1 MTAAHQPRFDPTKS
15 RAVLLGV
22 SRYDHLALTVPA
34 ARDNIEALATAF
46 ADPTVWGLPK
56 RRIAVVHDPSA
67 DDLTGYVEDAAQLVG
82 EDGVL
87 VVYYAGHAVRV
98 GRSMR
103 LLPREATDNPGT
115 EFPVEGFVAAA
126 QGAGARHRLLI
137 LDCCH
142 AGNASAALPPEP
154 FRVDEELSGWQLL
167 AAVRSGSALDAGPDE
182 LHTPFTRALL
192 EVFGTGRTGGAEWL
206 TPAEVLRGAGELLA
220 DAGCPAPARSPVEF
234 DRGWVR
240 NPAWRPPQRRAVP
253 FPRRPTVSPTEQGE
267 RSGFDSAW
275 PARQVPFAGR
285 VPELARGAASLGVP
299 QGAVLPVVGPR
310 HAGKRYFVD
319 EVLARF
325 AEEAGRLD
333 EVALLRLDIPNS
345 SAPEP
350 VLGVLARELDVT
362 IDDVT
367 DYGMDYAEAVRT
379 TLAEEL
385 QRQLHRRRLIL
396 FVEGSRL
403 GTRPEAVRAQL
414 DRLLKLSAFDRALVI
429 VATRA
434 EIQLSGDGQ
443 FRYLPVIQL
452 RELDEDE
459 ATALVDQV
467 LSDPLYGGG
476 LTITGLAEGRLW
488 TELDDKLV
496 RLPGVLHNGVDE
508 LANDVLNKRIEQPGV
523 EHLVDA
529 LLRRSAATVGA
540 GLRDV
545 DCFALWT
552 GTDGKR
558 GRPGALAVLTAW
570 AITDGLWLSTE
581 LLESMG
587 CGLTPQATHHLVESR
602 ILTQQERDGT
612 LWHDLGR
619 STRHA
624 LSNALTATLRG
635 SGGDNVYGR
644 ALVDGA
650 ELTPDQLDEP
660 VAEAMFALIMAML
673 RQRQRH
679 PANSDRHVML
689 GVDRAIGCLDEAV
702 VAGYPRLRETLTKLA
717 AAHSGDAAFSP
728 VRLEATAV
736 VATDEPVTAPT
747 DAVAPPVEADVPA
760 DRPVRAT
767 GYPVVAGAA
776 RLNQAMRATGQSQ
789 QVREAFVAA
798 ADAVAEAI
806 GQADRDALSHRLL
819 KSIDTAL
826 FIGGRRLRAGTSLL
840 PARERAAPVL
850 ADCARVAGGSRPD
863 LITVAISWLLNTVDL
878 QLTSG
883 RVPAARDALGTAFE
897 LFELMPE
904 PVTLRDRFA
913 VLQMR
918 HRLLC
923 GRARGERTLA
933 ERVATLTEATAAVS
947 EGLALSG
954 SDSDRGLWSM
964 RLCGVA
970 TLLVAEQPT
979 FADQKATGRRVVEEL
994 TAAWGS
1000 PARWPGDTRMYVWR
1014 LLHAVHRSDPDVV
1027 SQLEAARRT
1036 MALVLT
1042 DGEFPLFPGI
1052 EAEVHLFVAHCLRR
1066 NNRFAE
1072 ATTEA
1077 EVALECAKRAHEDRP
1092 GARSLLRELRIQREL
1107 GSWRAE
1113 LDASPRGGDAPR
1125 TRPRDQKL
1133 LRRIREVQNWL
1144 AEQEHTTWHHAV
1156 LDLWCHRARWSSEG
1170 NLLAAATPEG
1180 VERLERRKRLRP
1192 EDLVEIRRVYRLRRD
1207 KLDGHLRRF
1216 SHSIELLQM
1225 EVGLERQYRR
1235 WLGVG
1240 EQQPD
1245 EQGVHRRNDVDN
1257 STVWELIRAA
1267 EQRWPDHPGVLE
1279 VRAEF
1284 HRYIWEYRQ
1293 AIETYRR
1300 LIVTASDGRGR
1311 LRYGL
1316 AMVEA
1321 IVGYAHFG
1329 WPRNDP
1335 DPRPLLLEAG
1345 ELLAAEERE
1354 GPLLE
1359 QLVILRTRVDLELN
1373 REIAWGDVENVA
1385 TEIMS
1390 NGGYTEGVAR
1400 MLNRRRSGDAVVTSL
1415 ADRGVW
1421 RIAEG
1426 SEFADQLN
1434 RVFHPTPRVR
1444 PPADREVTDESHSTI
1459 ADLLRE
1465 NFTEVQLLRG
1475 LGAVYLRMAE
1485 LHRDP
1490 EKAVKAFHFF
1500 DGCRVFQ
1507 QVHLAGRVTPVTM
1520 FLMARAILLAAE
1532 LTSSADPIAEPC
1544 PREGRSWL
1552 EYAEQRL
1559 QSSKDQSVGEFGKQC
1574 SHFHKETGKLLRTI
1588 QARQGMERMANLRRR
1603 PR

>member
-1 MTAAHQPRFDPTKS
+1 MTTAHQPRFDPTKS

-46 ADPTVWGLPK
+46 ADPAVWGLPR
-56 RRIAVVHDPSA
+56 RRINVVHDPSA
-67 DDLTGYVEDAAQLVG
+67 DDLAGYVEDAAQLVG

-142 AGNASAALPPEP
+142 AGNASAALPAEP

-167 AAVRSGSALDAGPDE
+167 AAVRSGPALDAGPEE

-192 EVFGTGRTGGAEWL
+192 DVLAHGGADAAQWL
-206 TPAEVLRGAGELLA
+206 TPADVLREAGELLA
-220 DAGCPAPARSPVEF
+220 GAGYPRPARSPAEF

-240 NPAWRPPQRRAVP
+240 NVAWRPPEKRPVP
-253 FPRRPTVSPTEQGE
+253 FPRRSPGASGE
-267 RSGFDSAW
+267 HSDRAGFESAW
-275 PARQVPFAGR
+275 PTRQVPFEGR
-285 VPELARGAASLGVP
+285 VPELARGAASLGK

-325 AEEAGRLD
+325 AEQADRVAD
-333 EVALLRLDIPNS
+333 VALLRLDIPNS

-367 DYGMDYAEAVRT
+367 DYGVDYPEAVRL
-379 TLAEEL
+379 TLVDEL
-385 QRQLHRRRLIL
+385 QKQLHRRRLIL

-403 GTRPEAVRAQL
+403 GTTPEVVRAEL
-414 DRLLKLSAFDRALVI
+414 ERLLELPVFDQALVI

-434 EIQLSGDGQ
+434 PVSVSGDGRL
-443 FRYLPVIQL
+443 RYLPVIQL
-452 RELDEDE
+452 RELSEDE

-467 LSDPLYGGG
+467 LSDPVYGGG
-476 LTITGLAEGRLW
+476 LTIAGLAEGRLW

-496 RLPGVLHNGVDE
+496 RLPGVLHNGIDE
-508 LANDVLNKRIEQPGV
+508 LANDVLNKRIEQAGV

-552 GTDGKR
+552 GTDGGR

-570 AITDGLWLSTE
+570 AVTDGLWMSSE

-587 CGLTPQATHHLVESR
+587 CGLTAMATHHLVEAR
-602 ILTQQERDGT
+602 ILTQQEHDGT
-612 LWHDLGR
+612 LWLDLGR

-635 SGGDNVYGR
+635 TGGGNVYGR

-660 VAEAMFALIMAML
+660 VAEAMFALVMAVL
-673 RQRQRH
+673 TQRQRH
-679 PANSDRHVML
+679 PANSDRHVMK
-689 GVDRAIGCLDEAV
+689 GIDRAIGCLDETV
-702 VAGYPRLRETLTKLA
+702 GGYPRLRETLTKLA

-728 VRLEATAV
+728 VLLEAA
-736 VATDEPVTAPT
+736 TAPSAA
-747 DAVAPPVEADVPA
+747 DPVGTPA
-760 DRPVRAT
+760 DAESPSDGGEARSERPVRAS

-776 RLNQAMRATGQSQ
+776 QLNQAMRATGQTQ

-850 ADCARVAGGSRPD
+850 AECARAAGGSRPD
-863 LITVAISWLLNTVDL
+863 LINVAISWLLNTVDL

-883 RVPAARDALGTAFE
+883 RVTDSQAALGTAFA
-897 LFELMPE
+897 LFDLMPE

-923 GRARGERTLA
+923 GRARGQHRLADRVTTLS
-933 ERVATLTEATAAVS
+933 EATAAVE
-947 EGLALSG
+947 EGLALSA

-964 RLCGVA
+964 RLCGVT
-970 TLLVAEQPT
+970 TLLVAEQST
-979 FADQKATGRRVVEEL
+979 FADQSATGRRVVEAL
-994 TAAWGS
+994 TSSWGS
-1000 PARWPGDTRMYVWR
+1000 PGRWPSDTRMYVWR
-1014 LLHAVHRSDPDVV
+1014 LLHAVHRGDPDVV
-1027 SQLEAARRT
+1027 SQLEAAKQT

-1042 DGEFPLFPGI
+1042 AGEFALLPGI

-1066 NNRFAE
+1066 NNRFGD

-1077 EVALECAKRAHEDRP
+1077 ETALECARRAHGDQP
-1092 GARSLLRELRIQREL
+1092 GAQSLLRELRIQREL
-1107 GSWRAE
+1107 GGWRAE
-1113 LDASPRGGDAPR
+1113 VDTPARGDAPR
-1125 TRPRDQKL
+1125 TRVRDQKL
-1133 LRRIREVQNWL
+1133 LRRIREVQSWL
-1144 AEQEHTTWHHAV
+1144 ADQEHTTWHHAV
-1156 LDLWCHRARWSSEG
+1156 LDLWCHRARWSNEG
-1170 NLLAAATPEG
+1170 NLLAASTPEG
-1180 VERLERRKRLRP
+1180 RDVSSIPHQERLTNIGRLY
-1192 EDLVEIRRVYRLRRD
+1192 RVRRD

-1235 WLGVG
+1235 WLGVL
-1240 EQQPD
+1240 ETYRD
-1245 EQGVHRRNDVDN
+1245 EQGVTRRNDVDN
-1257 STVWELIRAA
+1257 SAVWDLIRAA

-1284 HRYIWEYRQ
+1284 HRYIWEYRR
-1293 AIETYRR
+1293 AIEAYRR
-1300 LIVTASDGRGR
+1300 LTVTAPDGRGR
-1311 LRYGL
+1311 LRHGL

-1321 IVGYAHFG
+1321 VVGYAQFS

-1335 DPRPLLLEAG
+1335 DPRPLLVEAG
-1345 ELLAAEERE
+1345 DLLAAEERE
-1354 GPLLE
+1354 GPFLE
-1359 QLVILRTRVDLELN
+1359 QLVILRTRVDLELA
-1373 REIAWGDVENVA
+1373 REIDWADVEKVA
-1385 TEIMS
+1385 AEIMS
-1390 NGGYTEGVAR
+1390 SDGYTAGVAA
-1400 MLNRRRSGDAVVTSL
+1400 MLNRRWSGDAVVTSL
-1415 ADRGVW
+1415 ADPGVW

-1426 SEFADQLN
+1426 SRFADQLHQL
-1434 RVFHPTPRVR
+1434 FDTSPRVH
-1444 PPADREVTDESHSTI
+1444 PLADREVTDEAHSTI
-1459 ADLLRE
+1459 ADFLRE

-1485 LHRDP
+1485 LHRQP
-1490 EKAVKAFHFF
+1490 EQAGRAFHFF

-1507 QVHLAGRVTPVTM
+1507 QVHLAGRVTPVTR

-1532 LTSSADPIAEPC
+1532 LTQSADPIEGPC
-1544 PREGRSWL
+1544 PWEGKSWL
-1552 EYAEQRL
+1552 EYADRLL
-1559 QSSKDQSVGEFGKQC
+1559 QSCKDESVGEFGKQC
-1574 SHFHKETGKLLRTI
+1574 SHFRKVTTELLRSI
-1588 QARQGMERMANLRRR
+1588 RSRQGMEKMRNLRR

>member
-1 MTAAHQPRFDPTKS
+1 MTAAYQPRFDPTKS

-22 SRYDHLALTVPA
+22 SRYDHLPLTVPA

-46 ADPTVWGLPK
+46 ADPAVWGLPR
-56 RRIAVVHDPSA
+56 RRIAVVPDPTA
-67 DDLTGYVEDAAQLVG
+67 DDLAGYVEDAAQLVG
-82 EDGVL
+82 EDGML

-142 AGNASAALPPEP
+142 AGNASAALPAEQ

-167 AAVRSGSALDAGPDE
+167 AAVRSGPALDAGPDE

-192 EVFGTGRTGGAEWL
+192 EVFTRGRADAPEWL
-206 TPAEVLRGAGELLA
+206 SPTEVLREAGELLA
-220 DAGCPAPARSPVEF
+220 GEGYPAPARSPVEF

-240 NPAWRPPQRRAVP
+240 NPAWRPPQRRPVP
-253 FPRRPTVSPTEQGE
+253 FPRRPAGSPADQGE
-267 RSGFDSAW
+267 RSGFESAW

-285 VPELARGAASLGVP
+285 VPELARGGASLRLP

-325 AEEAGRLD
+325 AEEAGQLD

-379 TLAEEL
+379 TLVEEL

-414 DRLLKLSAFDRALVI
+414 ERLLELSVFDRALVI
-429 VATRA
+429 IATRA
-434 EIQLSGDGQ
+434 EVHVSGDNRL
-443 FRYLPVIQL
+443 RYLPVIQL
-452 RELDEDE
+452 RELSEGE

-523 EHLVDA
+523 EHLIDA

-552 GTDGKR
+552 GGDGER

-587 CGLTPQATHHLVESR
+587 CGLTPQATHHLVEAR
-602 ILTQQERDGT
+602 ILTQQEHDGT

-635 SGGDNVYGR
+635 SGGGNVYGR

-660 VAEAMFALIMAML
+660 VAEAMFALVMAML

-679 PANSDRHVML
+679 PANSDRHVLL

-717 AAHSGDAAFSP
+717 AAFSGDAAFSP
-728 VRLEATAV
+728 VRLEATTTPSDA
-736 VATDEPVTAPT
+736 DPVTTPGEAG
-747 DAVAPPVEADVPA
+747 PPVVDVPA

-767 GYPVVAGAA
+767 DYPVVAGAA

-850 ADCARVAGGSRPD
+850 AGCARVAGGSRPE
-863 LITVAISWLLNTVDL
+863 LTTVAISWLLNTVDL

-883 RVPAARDALGTAFE
+883 RVPAAREALGTAFE
-897 LFELMPE
+897 LFDLMPE

-913 VLQMR
+913 FLQMR

-923 GRARGERTLA
+923 GRARGQRTLA
-933 ERVATLTEATAAVS
+933 ERVATLAEATAAVS

-979 FADQKATGRRVVEEL
+979 FADQAATGRRVVEEL

-1014 LLHAVHRSDPDVV
+1014 LLHAVHRGDPDVV
-1027 SQLEAARRT
+1027 SQLDAARRT

-1066 NNRFAE
+1066 NNQFAE

-1092 GARSLLRELRIQREL
+1092 GAQSLLRELRIQREL
-1107 GSWRAE
+1107 GGWRAE
-1113 LDASPRGGDAPR
+1113 VDAPPRSGDAPR
-1125 TRPRDQKL
+1125 SRPRDQKL

-1170 NLLAAATPEG
+1170 NLLAASTPEG
-1180 VERLERRKRLRP
+1180 RESSSVPPPERL
-1192 EDLVEIRRVYRLRRD
+1192 VNIRRLYRVRRD

-1216 SHSIELLQM
+1216 SHSIELLQL

-1235 WLGVG
+1235 WLGVL
-1240 EQQPD
+1240 ETYRD
-1245 EQGVHRRNDVDN
+1245 EQGVNRRNDVDN

-1300 LIVTASDGRGR
+1300 LIGTASDGRGR
-1311 LRYGL
+1311 LRHGL

-1321 IVGYAHFG
+1321 VVGYAQFA

-1359 QLVILRTRVDLELN
+1359 QSVILRTRVDLELN
-1373 REIAWGDVENVA
+1373 REIAWSDVEKVA

-1390 NGGYTEGVAR
+1390 DGGYTEGVAA
-1400 MLNRRRSGDAVVTSL
+1400 MLNRRWSGDSVVTSL
-1415 ADRGVW
+1415 ADPGVW
-1421 RIAEG
+1421 RITAD
-1426 SEFADQLN
+1426 SAFADQLN
-1434 RVFHPTPRVR
+1434 RLFGSSPRVR

-1459 ADLLRE
+1459 ADFLRE

-1485 LHRDP
+1485 LRRDP
-1490 EKAVKAFHFF
+1490 AQAVRAFHFF

-1507 QVHLAGRVTPVTM
+1507 QVHLGGRVTPITN

-1532 LTSSADPIAEPC
+1532 LTFSADPITEPC
-1544 PREGRSWL
+1544 PWEGRSWL
-1552 EYAEQRL
+1552 EYAERLL
-1559 QSSKDQSVGEFGKQC
+1559 QSSKDESVGEFGKQC
-1574 SHFHKETGKLLRTI
+1574 SHFRKETSNLLR
-1588 QARQGMERMANLRRR
+1588 AVRVRQGMEKMRNLRR

>member
-1 MTAAHQPRFDPTKS
+1 MTAAHQPRFDPAQS
-15 RAVLLGV
+15 QAVLLGV
-22 SRYDHLALTVPA
+22 SAYDHLGLTVPA
-34 ARDNIEALATAF
+34 ARDNVEALGTAL
-46 ADPTVWGLPK
+46 AAREVWGLPGWS
-56 RRIAVVHDPSA
+56 IQSAHDPTSA
-67 DDLTGYVEDAAQLVG
+67 EMEGRVRNAANSVG
-82 EDGVL
+82 PDGLL
-87 VVYYAGHAVRV
+87 VVYFAGHAVLV
-98 GRSMR
+98 GRSLR
-103 LLPREATDNPGT
+103 LLPREAPDTSGT
-115 EFPVEGFVAAA
+115 EFPVERFVAAA
-126 QGAGARHRLLI
+126 RGRDARRCLLI

-142 AGNASAALPPEP
+142 AGNASLVLPSEALH
-154 FRVDEELSGWQLL
+154 VDEDRGWQLM
-167 AAVRSGSALDAGPDE
+167 AAVRSGPARDAGPDE

-192 EVFGTGRTGGAEWL
+192 EVFKHGRADAPEWL
-206 TPAEVLRGAGELLA
+206 SPTDVLREAGELLT
-220 DAGCPAPARSPVEF
+220 GEGYPAPAHSPVEF

-253 FPRRPTVSPTEQGE
+253 FPRRPAGSPTEQGE
-267 RSGFDSAW
+267 RSGFESAW

-285 VPELARGAASLGVP
+285 VPELARGGASLRLP

-325 AEEAGRLD
+325 AEEAGQLD

-379 TLAEEL
+379 TLVEEL

-414 DRLLKLSAFDRALVI
+414 DRLLELSVFDRALVI
-429 VATRA
+429 IATRA
-434 EIQLSGDGQ
+434 EVHVSGDNRL
-443 FRYLPVIQL
+443 RYLPVVQL
-452 RELDEDE
+452 RELSEDE
-459 ATALVDQV
+459 ATTLVDQV
-467 LSDPLYGGG
+467 LSDPVYGGG

-552 GTDGKR
+552 GVDGDR
-558 GRPGALAVLTAW
+558 DRPGALAVLTAW
-570 AITDGLWLSTE
+570 AITDGLWMSTE

-587 CGLTPQATHHLVESR
+587 CGLTPQATHHLVEAR
-602 ILTQQERDGT
+602 ILTQQEHDGT

-660 VAEAMFALIMAML
+660 VAEAMFALVTAML

-679 PANSDRHVML
+679 PDNADRHVMK
-689 GVDRAIGCLDEAV
+689 GIDRAIGCLDEAM
-702 VAGYPRLRETLTKLA
+702 VAGGYPRLRETLTKLA
-717 AAHSGDAAFSP
+717 AAFSGDAAFSP
-728 VRLEATAV
+728 VRLEATATPSD
-736 VATDEPVTAPT
+736 ADPVTTPGEAG
-747 DAVAPPVEADVPA
+747 PPVVDVPA
-760 DRPVRAT
+760 GRPVRAT

-850 ADCARVAGGSRPD
+850 ADYARVAGGSRPD
-863 LITVAISWLLNTVDL
+863 LVTVAISWLLNTVDL

-883 RVPAARDALGTAFE
+883 RVPEARAALGTAFE
-897 LFELMPE
+897 LFDLMPE

-923 GRARGERTLA
+923 GRARGQRTLA
-933 ERVATLTEATAAVS
+933 ERVATLSEATAAVS

-979 FADQKATGRRVVEEL
+979 FADQAATGRRVVEEL
-994 TAAWGS
+994 TAAWDS

-1014 LLHAVHRSDPDVV
+1014 LLHAVHRGDPDVV
-1027 SQLEAARRT
+1027 SQLDAARRT
-1036 MALVLT
+1036 MTLVLT

-1066 NNRFAE
+1066 NNQFAE

-1092 GARSLLRELRIQREL
+1092 GAQSLLRELRIQREL
-1107 GSWRAE
+1107 GGWRAE
-1113 LDASPRGGDAPR
+1113 VDAPPR
-1125 TRPRDQKL
+1125 AGETPRARPRDQKL

-1170 NLLAAATPEG
+1170 NLLTASTPEG
-1180 VERLERRKRLRP
+1180 RESSTVPPPERL
-1192 EDLVEIRRVYRLRRD
+1192 VNIRRLYRVRRD

-1235 WLGVG
+1235 WLGVL
-1240 EQQPD
+1240 ETYRD
-1245 EQGVHRRNDVDN
+1245 EQGVNRRHDVDN
-1257 STVWELIRAA
+1257 SAVWELIRAA

-1311 LRYGL
+1311 LRHGL

-1321 IVGYAHFG
+1321 VVGYAQFA

-1359 QLVILRTRVDLELN
+1359 QSVILRTRVDLELN
-1373 REIAWGDVENVA
+1373 REIAWSDVERVA

-1390 NGGYTEGVAR
+1390 DGGYTEGVAA
-1400 MLNRRRSGDAVVTSL
+1400 MLNRRWSGDAVVTSL
-1415 ADRGVW
+1415 ADPGVW
-1421 RIAEG
+1421 RIPEN
-1426 SEFADQLN
+1426 SEFAEQLN
-1434 RVFHPTPRVR
+1434 RFFGSTPRVR

-1459 ADLLRE
+1459 ADFLRE

-1485 LHRDP
+1485 LRRDP
-1490 EKAVKAFHFF
+1490 AQAVRAFHFF

-1507 QVHLAGRVTPVTM
+1507 QVHLGGRVTPVTN

-1532 LTSSADPIAEPC
+1532 LTFSADPITEPC
-1544 PREGRSWL
+1544 PWEGRSWL
-1552 EYAEQRL
+1552 EYAERLL
-1559 QSSKDQSVGEFGKQC
+1559 QSSKDESVGEFGKQC
-1574 SHFHKETGKLLRTI
+1574 SHFRKETSNLLRTVR
-1588 QARQGMERMANLRRR
+1588 ARQGMEKMRNLRR

>member
-34 ARDNIEALATAF
+34 AGDNIEALATAF
-46 ADPTVWGLPK
+46 ADPAVWGLPK

-67 DDLTGYVEDAAQLVG
+67 DELAGYVEDAAQLVG
-82 EDGVL
+82 EDGLL

-103 LLPREATDNPGT
+103 LLPREATDNPGSG
-115 EFPVEGFVAAA
+115 FPVEGFVTAA

-142 AGNASAALPPEP
+142 AGNASTALPAEQ
-154 FRVDEELSGWQLL
+154 FRVDEELSGWQLM
-167 AAVRSGSALDAGPDE
+167 AAVRSGPALDAGPDE

-192 EVFGTGRTGGAEWL
+192 EVLKHGRADAPEWL
-206 TPAEVLRGAGELLA
+206 SPTDVLREAGELLV
-220 DAGCPAPARSPVEF
+220 DAGYPAPARSPVEF

-240 NPAWRPPQRRAVP
+240 NPAWRPPEKRPVP
-253 FPRRPTVSPTEQGE
+253 FPRRPTGSPTDQGE
-267 RSGFDSAW
+267 RAGFDSAW

-333 EVALLRLDIPNS
+333 EVALLRLCIPNS

-379 TLAEEL
+379 TLVEEL

-414 DRLLKLSAFDRALVI
+414 DRLLELSAFDRALVI
-429 VATRA
+429 VASRA
-434 EIQLSGDGQ
+434 EIHLSGDGRL
-443 FRYLPVIQL
+443 RYLPVIQL
-452 RELDEDE
+452 RELNEDE
-459 ATALVDQV
+459 ATALVDQL
-467 LSDPLYGGG
+467 LSHPLYGGG
-476 LTITGLAEGRLW
+476 LTISGLAEGRLW

-587 CGLTPQATHHLVESR
+587 CGLTPQATHHLVEAR
-602 ILTQQERDGT
+602 ILTQQEHEGT

-660 VAEAMFALIMAML
+660 VAEAMFALVMAML

-728 VRLEATAV
+728 VLLEAA
-736 VATDEPVTAPT
+736 AIAADADPVTTPGG
-747 DAVAPPVEADVPA
+747 VAPQVVDVPA

-776 RLNQAMRATGQSQ
+776 RLNQAMRASGQSQ

-798 ADAVAEAI
+798 ADTVAAAI
-806 GQADRDALSHRLL
+806 EQADRDALSHRLL

-840 PARERAAPVL
+840 AARERAAPVL

-863 LITVAISWLLNTVDL
+863 LITVGISWLLNTVDL

-923 GRARGERTLA
+923 GRARGQRTLA

-979 FADQKATGRRVVEEL
+979 FADQAATGRRVVDEL

-1000 PARWPGDTRMYVWR
+1000 PARWPSDTRMYVWR
-1014 LLHAVHRSDPDVV
+1014 LLHAVHRGDPDVV
-1027 SQLEAARRT
+1027 SQLHAARRT

-1077 EVALECAKRAHEDRP
+1077 EVALDCARRAHEDRP
-1092 GARSLLRELRIQREL
+1092 GAQSLLRELRIQREL
-1107 GSWRAE
+1107 GIWRAE
-1113 LDASPRGGDAPR
+1113 VDAHPGGGDAPR

-1170 NLLAAATPEG
+1170 NLLAASTPEG
-1180 VERLERRKRLRP
+1180 RESSSVPAPERL
-1192 EDLVEIRRVYRLRRD
+1192 VNIRRLYRVRRD

-1235 WLGVG
+1235 WLGVL
-1240 EQQPD
+1240 ETYRD
-1245 EQGVHRRNDVDN
+1245 EQGVNRRHDVDN
-1257 STVWELIRAA
+1257 SAVWELIRAA
-1267 EQRWPDHPGVLE
+1267 ERRWPEHPGVLE

-1284 HRYIWEYRQ
+1284 HRYIWEYGQ

-1311 LRYGL
+1311 LRHGL

-1321 IVGYAHFG
+1321 VVGYAQFG

-1359 QLVILRTRVDLELN
+1359 QSVILRTRVDLELS
-1373 REIAWGDVENVA
+1373 REIAWSDVENVA

-1400 MLNRRRSGDAVVTSL
+1400 MLNRRWSGDSVVTSL
-1415 ADRGVW
+1415 ADPGVW
-1421 RIAEG
+1421 RITEG
-1426 SEFADQLN
+1426 SAFADQLH
-1434 RVFHPTPRVR
+1434 RLLHVPSRVR
-1444 PPADREVTDESHSTI
+1444 PPADRDVADESHSTI
-1459 ADLLRE
+1459 ADFLRE

-1485 LHRDP
+1485 LRRDP

-1507 QVHLAGRVTPVTM
+1507 QVHLAGRVTPVTR

-1532 LTSSADPIAEPC
+1532 LTGSADPIPEPC
-1544 PREGRSWL
+1544 PREGCSWL
-1552 EYAEQRL
+1552 EHAERLL
-1559 QSSKDQSVGEFGKQC
+1559 QSSKDESVGEFGKQC
-1574 SHFHKETGKLLRTI
+1574 SHFRKETSKLLLRFRT
-1588 QARQGMERMANLRRR
+1588 RQGMENMRKRRR
-1603 PR
+1603 PG